1 MVELI
6 NETKDPIRELVGKGE
21 TLEVEFKSAR
31 GGFPGSF
38 WESYS
43 AFANTNGG
51 TIVLGVV
58 EKNNRFLFDGLTEE
72 TIIRY
77 KKIFWDCAHN
87 KGKTSV
93 CLPRESDVRIEQVD
107 GSFILICEIPRA
119 SYEFRPVYIN
129 NSPFGNTYRRNHEG
143 DYVCT
148 DAEGRRMF
156 ADAEHDRHSQDSRIL
171 AGFDFERDI
180 DIETLHQYRQTLASL
195 QPTHPWTGISDMD
208 FLKKVGAYATEY
220 ETGKEGFT
228 LAGILMFGKYDSI
241 VNNSGDPTYFVDYRE
256 RIATDDPNIR
266 WTHRIYPDGTWE
278 ANLYQFYMR
287 VYNRLIQSLPRPFMM
302 KDGIRQEETP
312 AHDAVREALINAIV
326 HQDIN
331 AQGHIIVERT
341 DDRLVFMN
349 QGMMLVSRQQY
360 FEGGRSI
367 CRNPILQKMF
377 MMLGRAEKAGSGV
390 DKIVSGWKY
399 LGWPVPTVAE
409 ESRPDYVVLTLQLGK
424 QESSRQPKKTT
435 QGNDTRKQPKKTTQE
450 KVTRP
455 SSGQEQRKAKILKF
469 CAEPKPLFDIM
480 QHLGLKARKNVMNV
494 YITPMI
500 EAGLLE
506 MTEPDNPT
514 SRNQMY
520 VATKKTEEAE

>member
-1 MVELI
+1 MEKNLTD
-6 NETKDPIRELVGKGE
+6 TKDTIRELIGKGE
-21 TLEVEFKSAR
+21 TSEVEFKSAR
-31 GGFPGSF
+31 GGLPGSF

-51 TIVLGVV
+51 TIVFGVV
-58 EKNNRFLFDGLTEE
+58 EKNNRFFFDGLTEE
-72 TIIRY
+72 TIVRY
-77 KKIFWDCAHN
+77 KKNFWDCAHN
-87 KGKTSV
+87 KGKVSV
-93 CLPRESDVRIEQVD
+93 CLPHESDVRIEQID
-107 GSFILICEIPRA
+107 GSYILICEIPRA
-119 SYEFRPVYIN
+119 SYELSPVYIN
-129 NSPFGNTYRRNHEG
+129 NNPLGNTYRRNHEG

-148 DAEGRRMF
+148 DVEVRRMF
-156 ADAEHDRHSQDSRIL
+156 ADAEHDRHPQDGRIL
-171 AGFDFERDI
+171 VGYNFERDI

-241 VNNSGDPTYFVDYRE
+241 INNSGVPTYFVDYRE
-256 RIATDDPNIR
+256 CIATDDPNIR
-266 WTHRIYPDGTWE
+266 WTHRIYPDGMWE

-287 VYNRLIQSLPRPFMM
+287 VYNRLIQPLPRPFMM

-312 AHDAVREALINAIV
+312 AHDAVREALINCIV

-341 DDRLVFMN
+341 DDSLVFMN
-349 QGMMLVSRQQY
+349 QGIMLVSRQQY

-390 DKIVSGWKY
+390 DKIVSGWKS
-399 LGWPVPTVAE
+399 LGWPLPTVAE
-409 ESRPDYVVLTLQLGK
+409 ETRPDYVVLTLRLGK
-424 QESSRQPKKTT
+424 QDSPKHPKKTT
-435 QGNDTRKQPKKTTQE
+435 QENNPRKHPKKTTQE
-450 KVTRP
+450 KGTRP
-455 SSGQEQRKAKILKF
+455 SRGQEQKKAKILRF
-469 CAEPKPLFDIM
+469 CTEPKPLLDIM

-506 MTEPDNPT
+506 MTEPDSPT

-520 VATKKTEEAE
+520 VAAKNIEKAK